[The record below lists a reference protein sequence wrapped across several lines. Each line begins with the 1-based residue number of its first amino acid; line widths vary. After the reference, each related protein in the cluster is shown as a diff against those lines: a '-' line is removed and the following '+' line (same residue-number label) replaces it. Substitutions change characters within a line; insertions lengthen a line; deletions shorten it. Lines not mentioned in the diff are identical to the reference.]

1 MNASRVFPAWSVV
14 LTACTVST
22 LAVFGGRILHAQD
35 ASAASGQAE
44 SSSGG
49 LRGSIVED
57 RTASK
62 LIEAGDSRM
71 DANEPDKAVEIWDSV
86 LERYPRSR
94 YRFVAHMRL
103 GNYYLEKDRAYEKAR
118 IHFEAAASEEN
129 SDEEQRAEA
138 TLRLGISHFE
148 ARNHGKCFQTMR
160 DVIEKFPVS
169 PQVNEAYY
177 YIGLAHFQ
185 LGHYSRAIA
194 ALEKVGTNVSESD
207 GMVPKAE
214 AGKRFFIRIEDADLA
229 VLETSQAIDVKC
241 QTQSGDSE
249 VIKCYPVGRNVR
261 IALGSIATVLGKT
274 VPGNGRLE
282 VIGNDEVEITYVD
295 SHTADRTFDRPVAK
309 KVAVVSNAMV
319 QVMDGAFSEALQG
332 VVLDKTV
339 NLQVIDLD
347 RDLGD
352 SADSLTAVVEIFRA
366 RTEEELEE
374 EAIARQQAI
383 AQNPTPP
390 VTDGDAL
397 DPEKELDGLRRIDRL
412 EVVLSE
418 AAIKP
423 SLAPVLPGGDDVQ
436 DGSPV
441 RETAGGAASVG
452 ADAKSSDAG
461 AKKQANEPPSAKPPI
476 AETESSKTESSEPGA
491 SEKGVSEPG
500 LTEPVDDGT
509 VHSGIFRGS
518 IQLTKVAE
526 AIENNDQLEALP
538 GDLIRITYT
547 DDRNLSTDPRMV
559 TADAR
564 CIEGNLGGVR
574 VTRALISDEEL
585 RVRTKLK
592 TADALMNIG
601 NRYKE
606 FGLGE
611 NASSKYQSALQVCEE
626 VMQEASQT
634 GGQVLEETYVQLWQ
648 IYFAMDQLD
657 LAAVMASRLQR
668 EFPESGFVDDA
679 LLQLADVARKQ
690 KNYNRA
696 IGIYARLVNMQ
707 TSQLR
712 GDAQFGIAECY
723 DEMAAEAPEQQATQ
737 LFDRAF
743 QEYKKVFDQYP
754 DSGRVGEAVAKMANY
769 YYRQKDYTRAID
781 TFETVLASHPDARFL
796 DVILFNY
803 GRCLYR
809 MNRKEDARRRFDQLI
824 SDYPES
830 PLAVD
835 AKKISEALTKAP
847 L

>member
-1 MNASRVFPAWSVV
+1 MNAFREFRPGLMLSLA
-14 LTACTVST
+14 L
-22 LAVFGGRILHAQD
+22 LAVAGIAVHGLYAQETATDSAEGD
-35 ASAASGQAE
+35 AA
-44 SSSGG
+44 SGG

-62 LIEAGDSRM
+62 LIEAGDARM
-71 DANEPDKAVEIWDSV
+71 DANEPDKAVEIWESV

-103 GNYYLEKDRAYEKAR
+103 GDYYLHRDRAYDKAR
-118 IHFEAAASEEN
+118 VHFEVAASEDN

-138 TLRLGISHFE
+138 TLRLGVSHFE
-148 ARNHGKCFQTMR
+148 ARNHGKCFQSMR

-169 PQVNEAYY
+169 PQVNHAYY

-207 GMVPKAE
+207 GMIPKAE
-214 AGKRFFIRIEDADLA
+214 AGKRFFIKIEDADLA
-229 VLETSQAIDVKC
+229 VLETNQAIDVKC
-241 QTQSGDSE
+241 ETQSGDAE
-249 VIKCYPVGRNVR
+249 LVKCYPVGRNVR
-261 IALGSIATVLGKT
+261 IALGSIATALGKT
-274 VPGNGRLE
+274 VKGNGRLE
-282 VIGNDEVEITYVD
+282 VIGNDQVSITYVD
-295 SHTADRTFDRPVAK
+295 SHTADRTFDRPVGKA
-309 KVAVVSNAMV
+309 VTVVSNAMV
-319 QVMDGAFSEALQG
+319 TVMDGAYNEALQG
-332 VVLDKTV
+332 VVLDKSV
-339 NLQVIDLD
+339 NVQIIDLD

-352 SADSLTAVVEIFRA
+352 AAETLTAVVEVFRTK
-366 RTEEELEE
+366 TEEELEN
-374 EAIARQQAI
+374 EAIAKQQAA
-383 AQNPTPP
+383 AQNPAAT
-390 VTDGDAL
+390 TDNVEAA
-397 DPEKELDGLRRIDRL
+397 DGEEEIERLKRIDRL
-412 EVVLSE
+412 EVTLTEAKIKQSAAPTLPSVEKEAVSDGESTPTDAKPEDKENSKAGKDAKPAPKSTDKDAEPGSKKEAPASE
-418 AAIKP
+418 GTPETEPLVSASAEPI
-423 SLAPVLPGGDDVQ
+423 D
-436 DGSPV
+436 DGS
-441 RETAGGAASVG
+441 
-452 ADAKSSDAG
+452 
-461 AKKQANEPPSAKPPI
+461 I
-476 AETESSKTESSEPGA
+476 
-491 SEKGVSEPG
+491 
-500 LTEPVDDGT
+500 
-509 VHSGIFRGS
+509 HSGIFRGTL
-518 IQLTKVAE
+518 QLTKADLPV
-526 AIENNDQLEALP
+526 ENDDQLQALP
-538 GDLIRITYT
+538 GDIIRITYV
-547 DDRNLSTDPRMV
+547 DERNLSPDSRIV
-559 TADAR
+559 LGDAR

-611 NASSKYQSALQVCEE
+611 NADTKYQSALQVCEE
-626 VMQEASQT
+626 IMQEATQT
-634 GGQVLEETYVQLWQ
+634 GGQLLEETYVQLWQ

-696 IGIYARLVNMQ
+696 IGIYTRLVNMQ

-781 TFETVLASHPDARFL
+781 TFETVLASHPDAKFL

-809 MNRKEDARRRFDQLI
+809 MNRKDDARRRFDQLI

-835 AKKISEALTKAP
+835 AKKISEALAKATP
-847 L
+847 

>member
-1 MNASRVFPAWSVV
+1 VKTSLRFHRSLLILAAFAVTVFSDF
-14 LTACTVST
+14 ST
-22 LAVFGGRILHAQD
+22 QVAV
-35 ASAASGQAE
+35 GQESTTE
-44 SSSGG
+44 SSGEGGPASG

-57 RTASK
+57 RTASR
-62 LIEAGDSRM
+62 LIEAGDARM
-71 DANEPDKAVEIWDSV
+71 EANEPDKAIEIWDSV

-103 GNYYLEKDRAYEKAR
+103 GQYYLEKDRAYEKAR
-118 IHFEAAASEEN
+118 LHFEAAASEEN
-129 SDEEQRAEA
+129 SDEEQRADA

-194 ALEKVGTNVSESD
+194 ALENVGTNVSETD
-207 GMVPKAE
+207 AMVPKAE

-229 VLETSQAIDVKC
+229 VLETNQAIDVKC
-241 QTQSGDSE
+241 ETQSGDAEIVS
-249 VIKCYPVGRNVR
+249 CYPVGRNVR
-261 IALGSIATVLGKT
+261 IALGSIATALGKT
-274 VPGNGRLE
+274 KPGNGRLE
-282 VIGNDEVEITYVD
+282 VLGNDEVRITYVD
-295 SHTADRTFDRPVAK
+295 LHTADRTFDRPVSK
-309 KVAVVSNAMV
+309 TVSVVSNAMV
-319 QVMDGAFSEALQG
+319 QVMDGAFNETLQG
-332 VVLDKTV
+332 VVLDKSV
-339 NLQVIDLD
+339 NLQIIDLD

-352 SADSLTAVVEIFRA
+352 AADSLTAVVEVYRA
-366 RTEEELEE
+366 KTDEELEE
-374 EAIARQQAI
+374 EAIASRQPG
-383 AQNPTPP
+383 AQTPSA
-390 VTDGDAL
+390 TAT
-397 DPEKELDGLRRIDRL
+397 E
-412 EVVLSE
+412 S
-418 AAIKP
+418 
-423 SLAPVLPGGDDVQ
+423 AP
-436 DGSPV
+436 
-441 RETAGGAASVG
+441 A
-452 ADAKSSDAG
+452 SDAG
-461 AKKQANEPPSAKPPI
+461 AEKEIQRLKRVDRIEVTF
-476 AETESSKTESSEPGA
+476 TEAGII
-491 SEKGVSEPG
+491 PG
-500 LTEPVDDGT
+500 LAPTLPTVGDTKDGGDSNSPATDKKDTTATPGDSSRQTASAVPEAPSSATAPAEPVDDGT
-509 VHSGIFRGS
+509 IHSGIFRGS
-518 IQLTKVAE
+518 IQLTKSAE
-526 AIENNDQLEALP
+526 PVENNDQLEAMP
-538 GDLIRITYT
+538 GDILRITYT
-547 DDRNLSTDPRMV
+547 DERNLSTDPRMV
-559 TADAR
+559 IADAR
-564 CIEGNLGGVR
+564 TIEGNLGGVR
-574 VTRALISDEEL
+574 VTRAQISDEEL

-592 TADALMNIG
+592 TADALLNIG

-611 NASSKYQSALQVCEE
+611 NSDSKYQSALQVCEE
-626 VMQEASQT
+626 VMQEATQT
-634 GGQVLEETYVQLWQ
+634 GGQVLEETYVQLWR

-723 DEMAAEAPEQQATQ
+723 DEMAAEAPEQQGNQ
-737 LFDRAF
+737 LYDRAF

-754 DSGRVGEAVAKMANY
+754 DSGRVGEAVARMASY

-809 MNRKEDARRRFDQLI
+809 LNRKEDARRRFDQLI

-835 AKKISEALTKAP
+835 AKKISEALTKAAP
-847 L
+847 

>member
-1 MNASRVFPAWSVV
+1 MRASLRFHRSLLI
-14 LTACTVST
+14 LTAFTAIAFSCFCLPGAVAQEST
-22 LAVFGGRILHAQD
+22 AEAPSEGG
-35 ASAASGQAE
+35 AA
-44 SSSGG
+44 GG

-62 LIEAGDSRM
+62 LIEAGDARM
-71 DANEPDKAVEIWDSV
+71 EANEPDKAIEIWDSV

-103 GNYYLEKDRAYEKAR
+103 GQYYLEKDRAYEKAR
-118 IHFEAAASEEN
+118 LHFEAAASEEN
-129 SDEEQRAEA
+129 SDEEQRADA

-185 LGHYSRAIA
+185 LGHYSRAIS
-194 ALEKVGTNVSESD
+194 ALENVGTNVSESD

-229 VLETSQAIDVKC
+229 VLETNQAIDVKC
-241 QTQSGDSE
+241 ETQSGDSE
-249 VIKCYPVGRNVR
+249 LVKCYPVGRNVR
-261 IALGSIATVLGKT
+261 IALGSIATALGKT
-274 VPGNGRLE
+274 KPGNGRLE
-282 VIGNDEVEITYVD
+282 VIGNDEVRITYVD

-309 KVAVVSNAMV
+309 TVSVVSNAMA
-319 QVMDGAFSEALQG
+319 QVMDGAFNETLQG
-332 VVLDKTV
+332 VVLDKSV
-339 NLQVIDLD
+339 NLQIIDLD

-352 SADSLTAVVEIFRA
+352 AADSLTAVVEVYRA
-366 RTEEELEE
+366 KTDEELEE
-374 EAIARQQAI
+374 EAIASQQTLT
-383 AQNPTPP
+383 QTPTSPGTDTAAADGSDSEEEIERLKRVDRIE
-390 VTDGDAL
+390 VTFT
-397 DPEKELDGLRRIDRL
+397 
-412 EVVLSE
+412 E

-423 SLAPVLPGGDDVQ
+423 SLAPTLP
-436 DGSPV
+436 
-441 RETAGGAASVG
+441 TAGDAKDAASDSNS
-452 ADAKSSDAG
+452 APAEPKSSA
-461 AKKQANEPPSAKPPI
+461 AQPPASTEKKDTKTPPADTPGKAAPATSGTPEASASAP
-476 AETESSKTESSEPGA
+476 A
-491 SEKGVSEPG
+491 SA
-500 LTEPVDDGT
+500 EPVDDGT

-518 IQLTKVAE
+518 VQLTKSAE
-526 AIENNDQLEALP
+526 PVESNDQLEALP
-538 GDLIRITYT
+538 GDILRITYM
-547 DDRNLSTDPRMV
+547 DDRNLSSDPRIV
-559 TADAR
+559 IADAR
-564 CIEGNLGGVR
+564 TIEGNLGGVR

-611 NASSKYQSALQVCEE
+611 NADYKYQSALQVCEE
-626 VMQEASQT
+626 IMQEATQT
-634 GGQVLEETYVQLWQ
+634 GGQVLEETYVQLWR

-723 DEMAAEAPEQQATQ
+723 DEMAAEAPEQQANQ
-737 LFDRAF
+737 LYDRAF

-835 AKKISEALTKAP
+835 AKKISEALTKATP
-847 L
+847 

>member
-1 MNASRVFPAWSVV
+1 MRASLRFHQSLLI
-14 LTACTVST
+14 LTAFTAIGFSCFCLPRAVAQEST
-22 LAVFGGRILHAQD
+22 
-35 ASAASGQAE
+35 AE
-44 SSSGG
+44 SRSEGGAAGG

-62 LIEAGDSRM
+62 LIEAGDARM
-71 DANEPDKAVEIWDSV
+71 EANEPDKAIEIWDSV

-94 YRFVAHMRL
+94 YRFLAHMRL
-103 GNYYLEKDRAYEKAR
+103 GQYYLEKDRAYEKAR
-118 IHFEAAASEEN
+118 LHFEAAASEEN
-129 SDEEQRAEA
+129 SDEEQRADA

-185 LGHYSRAIA
+185 LGHYSRAIS
-194 ALEKVGTNVSESD
+194 ALENVGTNVSESD
-207 GMVPKAE
+207 GLVSKAE

-229 VLETSQAIDVKC
+229 VLETNEAIDVKC
-241 QTQSGDSE
+241 ETQSGDSE
-249 VIKCYPVGRNVR
+249 LVKCYPVGRNVR
-261 IALGSIATVLGKT
+261 IALGSIATALGKT
-274 VPGNGRLE
+274 KAGNGRLE
-282 VIGNDEVEITYVD
+282 VIGSDEVRITYVD
-295 SHTADRTFDRPVAK
+295 SHTADRTFDRPIAK
-309 KVAVVSNAMV
+309 TVSVVSNAMA
-319 QVMDGAFSEALQG
+319 QVMDGAFSETLQG
-332 VVLDKTV
+332 VVLDKSV
-339 NLQVIDLD
+339 NLQIIDLD

-352 SADSLTAVVEIFRA
+352 AADSLTAVVEVYRA
-366 RTEEELEE
+366 RTDEELEE
-374 EAIARQQAI
+374 EAIARQQVI
-383 AQNPTPP
+383 AQTPTSPAADGSDSEEEIERLKRVDRIE
-390 VTDGDAL
+390 VTFT
-397 DPEKELDGLRRIDRL
+397 
-412 EVVLSE
+412 E
-418 AAIKP
+418 AAIKA
-423 SLAPVLPGGDDVQ
+423 SFAPTLPTVGDAEDV
-436 DGSPV
+436 
-441 RETAGGAASVG
+441 A
-452 ADAKSSDAG
+452 ADAGSAPADSKVTAVQPPAPEATKAPKPTTTTAPGKSVPATSGTLEASPDAL
-461 AKKQANEPPSAKPPI
+461 ATA
-476 AETESSKTESSEPGA
+476 
-491 SEKGVSEPG
+491 
-500 LTEPVDDGT
+500 EPVDDGT
-509 VHSGIFRGS
+509 VHSGMFRGS
-518 IQLTKVAE
+518 VQLTKSAE
-526 AIENNDQLEALP
+526 PVENNDQLEALP
-538 GDLIRITYT
+538 GDILRITYT
-547 DDRNLSTDPRMV
+547 DDRNLSTDPRIV
-559 TADAR
+559 IADAR
-564 CIEGNLGGVR
+564 TIEGNLGGVR

-611 NASSKYQSALQVCEE
+611 NADSKYQSALQVCEE
-626 VMQEASQT
+626 IMQEATQT
-634 GGQVLEETYVQLWQ
+634 GGQVLEETYVQLWR

-723 DEMAAEAPEQQATQ
+723 DEMAAEAPEQQANQ
-737 LFDRAF
+737 LYDRAF

-835 AKKISEALTKAP
+835 AKKISEALTKAAP
-847 L
+847 

>member
-1 MNASRVFPAWSVV
+1 M
-14 LTACTVST
+14 
-22 LAVFGGRILHAQD
+22 
-35 ASAASGQAE
+35 
-44 SSSGG
+44 
-49 LRGSIVED
+49 ED

-62 LIEAGDSRM
+62 LIEAGDARM
-71 DANEPDKAVEIWDSV
+71 EANEPDKAIEIWDSV

-103 GNYYLEKDRAYEKAR
+103 GQYYLEKDRAYEKAR
-118 IHFEAAASEEN
+118 LHFEAAASEEN
-129 SDEEQRAEA
+129 SDEEQRADA

-185 LGHYSRAIA
+185 LGHYSRAIS
-194 ALEKVGTNVSESD
+194 ALENVGTNVSESD

-229 VLETSQAIDVKC
+229 VLETNQAIDVKC
-241 QTQSGDSE
+241 ETQSGDSE
-249 VIKCYPVGRNVR
+249 LVKCYPVGRNVR
-261 IALGSIATVLGKT
+261 IALGSIATALGKT
-274 VPGNGRLE
+274 KPGNGRLE
-282 VIGNDEVEITYVD
+282 VIGNDEVRITYVD

-309 KVAVVSNAMV
+309 TVSVVSNAMA
-319 QVMDGAFSEALQG
+319 QVMDGAFNETLQG
-332 VVLDKTV
+332 VVLDKSV
-339 NLQVIDLD
+339 NLQIIDLD

-352 SADSLTAVVEIFRA
+352 AADLLTAVVEVYRA
-366 RTEEELEE
+366 KTDEELEE
-374 EAIARQQAI
+374 EAFANQQSLT
-383 AQNPTPP
+383 QTPASP
-390 VTDGDAL
+390 GTDTAAADGSDSEEEIERLKRVDRIEVTFT
-397 DPEKELDGLRRIDRL
+397 
-412 EVVLSE
+412 E
-418 AAIKP
+418 AAIKA
-423 SLAPVLPGGDDVQ
+423 SFAPTLPTVGDAKDV
-436 DGSPV
+436 
-441 RETAGGAASVG
+441 A
-452 ADAKSSDAG
+452 ADAGSAPADSKAT
-461 AKKQANEPPSAKPPI
+461 AAQPPAPEATKAPKPTTTT
-476 AETESSKTESSEPGA
+476 APGKAVPATSGTPEA
-491 SEKGVSEPG
+491 SPNAPA
-500 LTEPVDDGT
+500 TAEPVDDGT
-509 VHSGIFRGS
+509 VHSGMFRGS
-518 IQLTKVAE
+518 VQLTKSAE
-526 AIENNDQLEALP
+526 PVENNDQLEALP
-538 GDLIRITYT
+538 GDIIRITYM
-547 DDRNLSTDPRMV
+547 DDRNLSTDPRIV
-559 TADAR
+559 IADAR
-564 CIEGNLGGVR
+564 TIEGNLGGVR

-611 NASSKYQSALQVCEE
+611 NADYKYQSALQVCEE
-626 VMQEASQT
+626 IMQEATQT
-634 GGQVLEETYVQLWQ
+634 GGQVLEETYVQLWR

-723 DEMAAEAPEQQATQ
+723 DEMAAEAPEQQANQ
-737 LFDRAF
+737 LYDRAF

-835 AKKISEALTKAP
+835 AKKISEALTKAVP
-847 L
+847 

>member
-1 MNASRVFPAWSVV
+1 MLLVFSIGFLFFGNEFIHSQEAADDAGSGESAS
-14 LTACTVST
+14 
-22 LAVFGGRILHAQD
+22 
-35 ASAASGQAE
+35 
-44 SSSGG
+44 G
-49 LRGSIVED
+49 LRGSIIED

-62 LIEAGDSRM
+62 LIEAGDARM
-71 DANEPDKAVEIWDSV
+71 DADEADKAVEIWESV

-103 GNYYLEKDRAYEKAR
+103 GDYYLERDRSYDKAR
-118 IHFEAAASEEN
+118 LHFEAAAGEEN

-138 TLRLGISHFE
+138 TLRLGVAHFE
-148 ARNHGKCFQTMR
+148 SRNHGKCFQAMR

-169 PQVNEAYY
+169 PQVNHAYH

-194 ALEKVGTNVSESD
+194 ALEKVGTNVSEED
-207 GMVPKAE
+207 GLTPKVE
-214 AGKRFFIRIEDADLA
+214 AGKRFFVKIEDADLA
-229 VLETSQAIDVKC
+229 VLETNQAIDVQCK
-241 QTQSGDSE
+241 TKSGDAE
-249 VIKCYPVGRNVR
+249 LVKCYPVGRNVR
-261 IALGSIATVLGKT
+261 IALGSIPTALGKT
-274 VPGNGRLE
+274 VQGNGRLE
-282 VIGNDEVEITYVD
+282 VIGNDEVQITYID

-309 KVAVVSNAMV
+309 QVAVVSNAMV
-319 QVMDGAFSEALQG
+319 QIMDGAFNEGLQG
-332 VVLDKTV
+332 VVLDKSM
-339 NLQVIDLD
+339 NLQIIDLD

-352 SADSLTAVVEIFRA
+352 DADMLTAIVEVFRVK
-366 RTEEELEE
+366 TEEELEN
-374 EAIARQQAI
+374 EAIELQQQA
-383 AQNPTPP
+383 ATQPP
-390 VTDGDAL
+390 A
-397 DPEKELDGLRRIDRL
+397 EKTEEESDISGVEDEIDRL
-412 EVVLSE
+412 KRIDSLEVTLTE
-418 AAIKP
+418 AKIKA
-423 SLAPVLPGGDDVQ
+423 SS
-436 DGSPV
+436 SP
-441 RETAGGAASVG
+441 TL
-452 ADAKSSDAG
+452 
-461 AKKQANEPPSAKPPI
+461 PSADEEETDNAAESGEVKPKTKSKT
-476 AETESSKTESSEPGA
+476 ATSDDESKSKTEEPEPPANA
-491 SEKGVSEPG
+491 SA
-500 LTEPVDDGT
+500 EPVDDGSI
-509 VHSGIFRGS
+509 HSGVFRGS
-518 IQLTKVAE
+518 VQLTKSDEIVA
-526 AIENNDQLEALP
+526 NDDQLQARP
-538 GDLIRITYT
+538 GDIVRISYI
-547 DDRNLSTDPRMV
+547 DDRNLSPDSQIV
-559 TADAR
+559 LGEAR

-611 NASSKYQSALQVCEE
+611 NATTKYETALQVCEE
-626 VMQEASQT
+626 IMQEATQT
-634 GGQVLEETYVQLWQ
+634 GGALLEETYVQLWQ

-668 EFPESGFVDDA
+668 EFPQSGFVDDA

-696 IGIYARLVNMQ
+696 IGIYTRLVNMQ

-723 DEMAAEAPEQQATQ
+723 DEMAAAASELQANQ
-737 LFDRAF
+737 LYDRAF

-754 DSGRVGEAVAKMANY
+754 ESGRVGEAVAKMANY

-781 TFETVLASHPDARFL
+781 TFETVLASHPDAKFL

-809 MNRKEDARRRFDQLI
+809 MNRRDDARRRFDQLI

-835 AKKISEALTKAP
+835 AKKISEALAKASN
-847 L
+847 

>member
-1 MNASRVFPAWSVV
+1 MIAIRGFRTWLVL
-14 LTACTVST
+14 LTAATAGMF
-22 LAVFGGRILHAQD
+22 LAGPLPVAHAQTAAAQSTEGD
-35 ASAASGQAE
+35 SASD
-44 SSSGG
+44 G
-49 LRGSIVED
+49 LRGSIIED

-62 LIEAGDSRM
+62 LIEAGDARM
-71 DANEPDKAVEIWDSV
+71 EANEPDKAVEIWDSV
-86 LERYPRSR
+86 LERYPQSR

-103 GNYYLEKDRAYEKAR
+103 GNYYLDRDRAYDKAR
-118 IHFEAAASEEN
+118 VHFEAAAGEEN
-129 SDEEQRAEA
+129 SDEELRADA

-169 PQVNEAYY
+169 PQVNEAWY

-194 ALEKVGTNVSESD
+194 ALEKVGTNVSEED
-207 GMVPKAE
+207 GLIPKAE
-214 AGKRFFIRIEDADLA
+214 AGKRFFIRLEDADLA
-229 VLETSQAIDVKC
+229 VLDTNQAIDVKC
-241 QTQSGDSE
+241 ETQSGDSE
-249 VIKCYPVGRNVR
+249 LVKCYPVGKNVR
-261 IALGSIATVLGKT
+261 IALGSIATVLGRT
-274 VPGNGRLE
+274 VQGNGRLE
-282 VIGNDEVEITYVD
+282 VIGNDEVRITYVD
-295 SHTADRTFDRPVAK
+295 SHTADRTFDRPMTK

-319 QVMDGAFSEALQG
+319 QVMDGAFSEVLQG
-332 VVLDKTV
+332 VVLDKSV
-339 NLQVIDLD
+339 NLQIIDLD

-352 SADSLTAVVEIFRA
+352 NADSLSAVVEIYRT
-366 RTEEELEE
+366 RTEEELEN
-374 EAIARQQAI
+374 EAIAKQQAI
-383 AQNPTPP
+383 AQGVGTVPA
-390 VTDGDAL
+390 GDASQVAGSDEEIERL
-397 DPEKELDGLRRIDRL
+397 KRIDRL
-412 EVVLSE
+412 EVTFSE
-418 AAIKP
+418 AAIKV
-423 SLAPVLPGGDDVQ
+423 SSAPTLPTSEEAEESGGE
-436 DGSPV
+436 SSST
-441 RETAGGAASVG
+441 TAVPKSSVG
-452 ADAKSSDAG
+452 EGPPQPGKPDGVPVEKSASG
-461 AKKQANEPPSAKPPI
+461 TTPSETDTP
-476 AETESSKTESSEPGA
+476 AETQPQIPA
-491 SEKGVSEPG
+491 A
-500 LTEPVDDGT
+500 TEPVDDGT
-509 VHSGIFRGS
+509 IHSGIFRGS
-518 IQLTKVAE
+518 IQLTKAADAV
-526 AIENNDQLEALP
+526 ENDDQLQALP
-538 GDLIRITYT
+538 GDIIRITYI
-547 DDRNLSTDPRMV
+547 DERNLATDPRIV
-559 TADAR
+559 ISDAR

-574 VTRALISDEEL
+574 VTRAMISDEEL

-611 NASSKYQSALQVCEE
+611 NAGTKYQNALQVCEE
-626 VMQEASQT
+626 VMQEATQS

-657 LAAVMASRLQR
+657 LAAAMASRLQR

-696 IGIYARLVNMQ
+696 IGIYARLVGMQ

-754 DSGRVGEAVAKMANY
+754 ESGRVGEAVAKMANY

-781 TFETVLASHPDARFL
+781 TFETVLADHPDARFL

-809 MNRKEDARRRFDQLI
+809 MNRKDDARQRFDQLI

-835 AKKISEALTKAP
+835 AKKISEALAKSTP
-847 L
+847 